1 MTTRTGSYA
10 FDSSAVN
17 PWAYFC
23 VRLNQSLVPMAAL
36 ALVFLG
42 EKNWRHGVALS
53 RPSGSLTALLGA
65 AIIARPELLAIV
77 SGGYPAP

>member
-1 MTTRTGSYA
+1 
-10 FDSSAVN
+10 
-17 PWAYFC
+17 
-23 VRLNQSLVPMAAL
+23 MAAL